1 MSNVKDL
8 FENKELMDSIV
19 DEIDDTSVEDAE
31 VKYEVWAVAYD
42 AENNPTDED
51 IFIHAF
57 DNPHEALMF
66 ANKVN
71 IETMNSLGIFLREN
85 LEAKYFTIEI
95 ASAVNVCNDSEDEYV
110 IVGST
115 AVRELWLDGEY
126 GSEEDVPDFEEGF
139 ADNVVAIETK
149 DYEILADGT
158 LKVKRELL
166 KDFNKNDSVAFQFVC
181 EPQCSPITYKIV
193 SKVEYK
199 DGDYYHCD
207 LVI

>member
-1 MSNVKDL
+1 MTNVKEL

-19 DEIDDTSVEDAE
+19 DEIDDTSVESAK
-31 VKYEVWAVAYD
+31 VKYEVWAVSYD
-42 AENNPTDED
+42 SENNPTDED

-57 DNPHEALMF
+57 ENPHEALMF
-66 ANKVN
+66 ANKVD
-71 IETMNSLGIFLREN
+71 IETLASLGIFISDN
-85 LEAKYFTIEI
+85 LEASYFTIDI
-95 ASAVNVCNDSEDEYV
+95 ASAVSVGNDFDGEYV

-115 AVRELWLDGEY
+115 AVKELLLDK
-126 GSEEDVPDFEEGF
+126 EEND
-139 ADNVVAIETK
+139 VVAIEK
-149 DYEILADGT
+149 EHYELLDDGV
-158 LKVKRELL
+158 LKVRCDLL
-166 KDFNKNDSVAFQFVC
+166 RGFNKNDLVKFQFVC